1 MKRLIILAAT
11 LIAGLSAC
19 DSLLDKEPL
28 DRVTQ
33 FDYFKTKSDLELFS
47 NPFYDN
53 LLDKTPY
60 DEQNDLLVQMTLSDI
75 LYGGDKRTVPNTGGG
90 WSWGN
95 LRRINTLL
103 EYVDQCEDKDAVL
116 EYTAL
121 SRFFRAAFYFDKVKR
136 FGDVPWYD
144 TQLGSADPDLYKA
157 RDSRELVMTKMIED
171 VDFAINSGGLTE
183 EVTPYRV
190 NKWAALALKARFCLF
205 EYHGINLE
213 GHDYTYYLE
222 EAAKAAKTIIDEG
235 PYKIYST
242 KNPDKD
248 YMMLFAQENASTE
261 EYILAIRNSYEAQ
274 VYHNATAYTL
284 LPTQGRPG
292 YTRKFINMYLMKNG
306 TAFTDRTDGWQ
317 TLPFTEEV
325 KDRDPRLAQ
334 SIRTPGYKRIGAKR
348 VQGPDLGVTITG
360 YQPIKF
366 VQDTTASGGQIDR
379 NDRST
384 CDMPVFRYA
393 EVLLNYAEAKAELGT
408 LTQDDLTISVNE
420 IRNRVEMP
428 ALNMAEANKNPDWY
442 LSSEEYGYPNVTGAN
457 KGVILEI
464 RRERAVELIQEG
476 LRLQDLY
483 RWKAGYCIDQTI
495 SGMYFPGPGEYDLS
509 GKGKTDLI
517 LYTAGS
523 TKPKDEEGVSVYEL
537 GSDIILSEGN
547 KGYVYYHKTVENLRT
562 PFNEE
567 RDYLYPIPSGE
578 RSLNPNLTQNPGWS
592 DGLNF

>member
-1 MKRLIILAAT
+1 MER
-11 LIAGLSAC
+11 
-19 DSLLDKEPL
+19 
-28 DRVTQ
+28 
-33 FDYFKTKSDLELFS
+33 
-47 NPFYDN
+47 
-53 LLDKTPY
+53 
-60 DEQNDLLVQMTLSDI
+60 
-75 LYGGDKRTVPNTGGG
+75 
-90 WSWGN
+90 
-95 LRRINTLL
+95 
-103 EYVDQCEDKDAVL
+103 VL
-116 EYTAL
+116 EDLNYACEHCYTSEA
-121 SRFFRAAFYFDKVKR
+121 
-136 FGDVPWYD
+136 W
-144 TQLGSADPDLYKA
+144 
-157 RDSRELVMTKMIED
+157 
-171 VDFAINSGGLTE
+171 VDNQKINR
-183 EVTPYRV
+183 YI
-190 NKWAALALKARFCLF
+190 ALAIKSRICLF
-205 EYHGINLE
+205 EGTYRKYHGINLE

-235 PYKIYST
+235 PYKLYST

-292 YTRKFINMYLMKNG
+292 YTRKFINMYLMKDG
-306 TAFTDRTDGWQ
+306 KAFTDKFKTEWQ
-317 TLPFTEEV
+317 TMPFTEEV

-393 EVLLNYAEAKAELGT
+393 EVLLNYAEAKAELGS
-408 LTQDDLTISVNE
+408 LSPDDLNITVNE
-420 IRNRVEMP
+420 IRSRVGMRG
-428 ALNMAEANKNPDWY
+428 LDMNEANKNIDWY
-442 LSSEEYGYPNVTGAN
+442 LESKEYGYPNVTGAN

-476 LRLQDLY
+476 FRLQDLY
-483 RWKAGYCIDQTI
+483 RWKAGYCIDQAI
-495 SGMYFPGPGEYDLS
+495 SGMYFPGPGEYKLA
-509 GKGKTDLI
+509 GKETADLI
-517 LYTAGS
+517 LYAAGS
-523 TKPKDEEGVSVYEL
+523 TKPQGGEGVSVYEL

-547 KGYVYYHKTVENLRT
+547 KGYVYYHKTVENLR
-562 PFNEE
+562 PGFNEE

-592 DGLNF
+592 DGLDF

>member
-205 EYHGINLE
+205 EGTYRKYHGINLE

-476 LRLQDLY
+476 
-483 RWKAGYCIDQTI
+483 
-495 SGMYFPGPGEYDLS
+495 PGEYKLA
-509 GKGKTDLI
+509 GKETADLI
-517 LYTAGS
+517 LYAAGS
-523 TKPKDEEGVSVYEL
+523 TKPQGGEGVSVYEL